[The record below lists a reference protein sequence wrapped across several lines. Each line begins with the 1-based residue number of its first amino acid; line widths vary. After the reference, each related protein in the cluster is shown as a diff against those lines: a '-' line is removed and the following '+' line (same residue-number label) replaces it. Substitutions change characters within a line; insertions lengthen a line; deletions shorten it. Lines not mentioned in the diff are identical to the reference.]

1 MEIER
6 DLSGRYRVSISRK
19 ELMVA
24 LKRWREKPETRA
36 MLEKMANERR
46 AWVAKVISDMQPRQ
60 K

>member
-6 DLSGRYRVSISRK
+6 DLSGHYRVSISRE
-19 ELMVA
+19 ELMMA

-46 AWVAKVISDMQPRQ
+46 VWVAKVISDMQPRR

>member
-6 DLSGRYRVSISRK
+6 DLSGHYRVSISRK

>member
-6 DLSGRYRVSISRK
+6 DLSGHYRVSISRK

-46 AWVAKVISDMQPRQ
+46 AWGAKVISDMQPRQ